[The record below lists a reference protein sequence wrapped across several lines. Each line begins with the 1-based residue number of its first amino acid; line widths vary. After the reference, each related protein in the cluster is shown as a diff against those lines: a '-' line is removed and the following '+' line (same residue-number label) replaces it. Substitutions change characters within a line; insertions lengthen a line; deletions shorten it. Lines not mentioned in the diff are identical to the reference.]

1 MTPKMNCYY
10 WSLARLIGSG
20 GRGDAP
26 QNGHQKIGSIV
37 TNSKCGLSNA
47 TNFYFYGS
55 YKMSTRIN
63 YLSKL
68 EERRRMKNLFHFMNE
83 IFYTLFITS
92 EEECQLY
99 GIR

>member
-37 TNSKCGLSNA
+37 TNVDCQMLLIS
-47 TNFYFYGS
+47 
-55 YKMSTRIN
+55 
-63 YLSKL
+63 
-68 EERRRMKNLFHFMNE
+68 
-83 IFYTLFITS
+83 IFTDPKRPHAENTYES
-92 EEECQLY
+92 
-99 GIR
+99 